1 MALTWDM
8 TEVKAR
14 ELVEH
19 HVSEAV
25 IWHSMICGWGW
36 QLTEKNVAKAWD
48 RISFYQRLH
57 GGIMQGPQGNIP
69 LTRDEVYSMVGLRT
83 NVSPITDAQFLKA
96 MYREHAE
103 KNARVLRADERRRE
117 VKPAPAVTS
126 SPSLIRSIAT
136 TDEARAEAADALA
149 EAVGTLIRR
158 VDVCCEEEAPADH
171 ASPELEYARAALR
184 RYREELRADQAAWR
198 DSDAY
203 NGR

>member
-36 QLTEKNVAKAWD
+36 QLTDKNVAKAWD
-48 RISFYQRLH
+48 RISFYQRLN

-96 MYREHAE
+96 MYREHCE
-103 KNARVLRADERRRE
+103 KNLRADL
-117 VKPAPAVTS
+117 AVV
-126 SPSLIRSIAT
+126 R
-136 TDEARAEAADALA
+136 
-149 EAVGTLIRR
+149 G
-158 VDVCCEEEAPADH
+158 
-171 ASPELEYARAALR
+171 
-184 RYREELRADQAAWR
+184 QAAWR
-198 DSDAY
+198 DSDAAEALAAAAEQALRRIDLCEEERAPMIDATAEVEHLRAALRRY
-203 NGR
+203 RGRS